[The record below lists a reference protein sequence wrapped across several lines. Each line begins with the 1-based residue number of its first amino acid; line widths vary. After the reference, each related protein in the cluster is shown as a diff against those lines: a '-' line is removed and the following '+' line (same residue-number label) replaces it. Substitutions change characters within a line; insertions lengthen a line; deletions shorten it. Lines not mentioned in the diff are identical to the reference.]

1 MVDQLDTTG
10 SEGGDTQ
17 PDPDYNEAAYLAA
30 FPRIAEQIRNGAL
43 KSGLDHYTRRGA
55 AEGRLAQPRYKKAL
69 AEQALLSRL
78 AAPPPV
84 KPAPSLPGDSAPPVH
99 PAQPAHATPLAQA
112 ALGYVPSGTDA
123 MMLTRDGTCLAI
135 GWVDDRAI
143 ALRGVAVAFPDGRP
157 PTGGVFARCRR
168 ADAEAITGCPPG
180 HLLGFFALVELGPD
194 QLPPPG
200 ATLVLDCAGHMVSH
214 TPRLNLVDAAT
225 LRDAAFEYL
234 HAAAY
239 AGNPAVD
246 SFRQLELGIG
256 HGLLRLNATLCAR
269 ITAGAHV
276 ERHGNHAR
284 AFCAS
289 IVVCLFGKPEYLFL
303 QAALFSAAPGAGD
316 YEYVYVSNSPE
327 LTEQLQREARLAAR
341 LYGLALTMIYLPG
354 NAGFG
359 AANNLAVSH
368 AASPRVLILN
378 PDVFPRDPA
387 WAVRHAA
394 LVDGLP
400 AEETRLFGAPLFYDD
415 GSLMHGGMFFEAD
428 VGLSARPDC
437 IERVELLR
445 VEHYGKGAPPDT
457 AEFLRSRPVPAV
469 TGAFMSADRAWFE
482 RLGGFS
488 EEYVYG
494 HYEDADLCLKS
505 WQAGGAVWLHD
516 FPLWHLEGK
525 GSTRRPAHEGG
536 SVINRWHFTRVW
548 AEVVRDGFAGPN
560 PARVAA
566 FDGLRTDAPPASAA
580 RGPRR

>member
-1 MVDQLDTTG
+1 MVDQQDNVTR
-10 SEGGDTQ
+10 SEGGD
-17 PDPDYNEAAYLAA
+17 DPQAEYDETAYLAA
-30 FPRIAEQIRNGAL
+30 FPRIAEQIRSGAL

-69 AEQALLSRL
+69 AEQALLTRL
-78 AAPPPV
+78 STPLQAE
-84 KPAPSLPGDSAPPVH
+84 PAPGLPAAALAP
-99 PAQPAHATPLAQA
+99 AQA
-112 ALGYVPSGTDA
+112 AAPGHVPSGADV
-123 MMLTRDGTCLAI
+123 LLVSQSGTCLAI

-143 ALRGVAVAFPDGRP
+143 PLRRVTIAFPDGHLLSS
-157 PTGGVFARCRR
+157 TQVARCRR

-180 HLLGFFALVELGPD
+180 HLLGFVALVELGQD
-194 QLPPPG
+194 RLPPPG
-200 ATLVLDCAGHMVSH
+200 VMLLLDCAGRVVSH
-214 TPRLNLVDAAT
+214 TPRLNLLEPAA

-234 HAAAY
+234 QAAAY
-239 AGNPAVD
+239 AGNPAVE
-246 SFRQLELGIG
+246 SFRQLQNGFGE
-256 HGLLRLNATLCAR
+256 GLLRFNAALSAR
-269 ITAGAHV
+269 ITAAAHV

-303 QAALFSAAPGAGD
+303 QAALFSAGPGAAD

-359 AANNLAVSH
+359 AANNLAVRH

-378 PDVFPRDPA
+378 PDVLPRDTG
-387 WAVRHAA
+387 WAARHAA
-394 LVDGLP
+394 LVGSLP
-400 AEETRLFGAPLFYDD
+400 AEQTRLFGAPLYYDD
-415 GSLMHGGMFFEAD
+415 GALMHAGMFFETD
-428 VGLSARPDC
+428 IGLSVRPDG

-457 AEFLRSRPVPAV
+457 GAFLRSRPVPAV
-469 TGAFMSADRAWFE
+469 TGAFMSVDRDWFE

-488 EEYVYG
+488 EEYVFG

-505 WQAGGAVWLHD
+505 WQAGGPVWLHD
-516 FPLWHLEGK
+516 FPLWHMEGK

-536 SVINRWHFTRVW
+536 SVINRWHFTRLW
-548 AEVVRDGFAGPN
+548 AELVRDGFAGPT
-560 PARVAA
+560 PARIAIDVSDRAFPGDGAPAHIAA
-566 FDGLRTDAPPASAA
+566 GI
-580 RGPRR
+580 GQ